1 MKEADKARQRD
12 PTLLI
17 EEDVVWF
24 YVSGKR
30 SKVTAR

>member
-1 MKEADKARQRD
+1 MKEVDKARQRD

-17 EEDVVWF
+17 QENVVWF
-24 YVSGKR
+24 YISGKR